1 MDKNKIDTQTVYE
14 MFEELNKKLDKQTN
28 TPTEPIKPIQT
39 QVDMTAINTV
49 TERLENVI
57 EEVKKPNIVEHQH
70 RYTIDIA
77 SNWFFFS
84 WVALV
89 IVILGLFWAIA
100 NQRQTINQYKE
111 SDLKYRYIRMQ
122 GEANEESIYRLEQQ
136 FQYGDSIKIVRK
148 QVEKYEELVKK
159 QAERMER
166 AKRDSEEVEKLK
178 EDAESLKNG
187 KQQKF
192 YPI

>member
-14 MFEELNKKLDKQTN
+14 MFEKINEKLDKQTN
-28 TPTEPIKPIQT
+28 TSAEPTKPVQA

-57 EEVKKPNIVEHQH
+57 EEVRKPSIVEHQH
-70 RYTIDIA
+70 HYTIDIR

-100 NQRQTINQYKE
+100 NQRQTINQYRE

-122 GEANEESIYRLEQQ
+122 GQTDEENLYRLEQQ
-136 FQYGDSIKIVRK
+136 FQYDDSIRIVRK
-148 QVEKYEELVKK
+148 QVEKYEELVKE
-159 QAERMER
+159 QAERIER
-166 AKRDSEEVEKLK
+166 AKRDSDEAERLRRKVESVKSRK
-178 EDAESLKNG
+178 
-187 KQQKF
+187 
-192 YPI
+192 